1 LRIEP
6 VAEELMVV
14 DLAMEELTM
23 DKLTA
28 EEELAGVWG
37 GAWGAHGRL
46 KRCLGVGGGGAQRHP
61 QKREREKRR
70 KFTLIYIQHV
80 TLLQNNL

>member
-1 LRIEP
+1 MRIEP

-28 EEELAGVWG
+28 EEELAGVWR
-37 GAWGAHGRL
+37 GAWEAHGRL
-46 KRCLGVGGGGAQRHP
+46 ERCLGVGGGGAQRHP
-61 QKREREKRR
+61 QKREK
-70 KFTLIYIQHV
+70 KGVSLHSFIFNT
-80 TLLQNNL
+80 